1 MLTGMFC
8 KGGFLSN
15 TGCRVISMSAAFSIK
30 LGDVL
35 HRFLYNHIKQQYCTY
50 KTIHIFA
57 VLLGALL
64 SIMGYQE
71 KERDTY

>member
-1 MLTGMFC
+1 
-8 KGGFLSN
+8 
-15 TGCRVISMSAAFSIK
+15 MSAAFSIK
-30 LGDVL
+30 LADVL
-35 HRFLYNHIKQQYCTY
+35 HRFLYHHIKQQDCTY
-50 KTIHIFA
+50 KTIQIFA